1 MKKAYRDVNDTP
13 DATLAVLLEDFAD
26 LVALG
31 EVDGEGVDLCAVL
44 VLFCGIGR
52 EVVARDLSNTLEG
65 LGTGVVV
72 VIDRDDL
79 VPPRL
84 LEREDDV
91 RACGCVAE
99 ERPREVREQP
109 RESTRSATRRW
120 KRCDGFWSDTGS
132 PVGKTEER
140 VRTDVT
146 SAAGDEDTL
155 CSSRVRT
162 GRSRGEAVCKTDFER
177 LRHGCC
183 ELRVGCGAARGQL
196 EEGGGSR
203 GVGVFIDLDESVR
216 LSRSGAAISL

>member
-1 MKKAYRDVNDTP
+1 MKEAYRDVNDTP
-13 DATLAVLLEDFAD
+13 DTTLAVLLEDFAD

-120 KRCDGFWSDTGS
+120 KRCDRFLSDTGS
-132 PVGKTEER
+132 PVGKT
-140 VRTDVT
+140 
-146 SAAGDEDTL
+146 
-155 CSSRVRT
+155 
-162 GRSRGEAVCKTDFER
+162 
-177 LRHGCC
+177 
-183 ELRVGCGAARGQL
+183 
-196 EEGGGSR
+196 
-203 GVGVFIDLDESVR
+203 
-216 LSRSGAAISL
+216 